1 MSSASGMLLGMD
13 EITQKVPQ
21 DDEEE
26 RKFNA
31 DQLLELQ
38 ILRAEQKD
46 RMRKDYELKQ
56 LEIEKANKKKQ
67 KQ

>member
-31 DQLLELQ
+31 DQLLEL
-38 ILRAEQKD
+38 
-46 RMRKDYELKQ
+46 
-56 LEIEKANKKKQ
+56 
-67 KQ
+67 